1 MTETEKKSPVGD
13 SKQLNSREQQ
23 SMDLDSTADMI
34 RRLMRNQAARIR
46 FVDSHLAK
54 GVAFQIQSMRAKKEW
69 SQEELAQHLGSNQNA
84 VYRLENPNYGKQTIT
99 TLKKVAAAF
108 DVALVVRF
116 VPFSQLVD
124 WVGGKPYI
132 DPGLSEDA
140 LAVPSFDDE
149 MKAGVFDQ
157 PAEKVDDIRI
167 ATESVRKSVRES
179 IIKSVKALELAIGYP
194 PIMPLTAGRV
204 GVQTR
209 ERESRF
215 WGRNERRGKSR
226 PKRRFGPTG
235 IRGTISRSSEDIYG
249 RSKTAGASNW
259 CVGLGQS

>member
-1 MTETEKKSPVGD
+1 MTELQKKLLAGD
-13 SKQLNSREQQ
+13 SKQLSSKEQQ
-23 SMDLDSTADMI
+23 SIDLDSTADLI

-54 GVAFQIQSMRAKKEW
+54 GVAFQIQSMRAKNDW
-69 SQEELAQHLGSNQNA
+69 SQEELGQRLGSNQNA
-84 VYRLENPNYGKQTIT
+84 VYRLENPDYGKQTIT
-99 TLKKVAAAF
+99 TLKRVAAAF

-132 DPGLSEDA
+132 DPGLSEHA
-140 LAVPSFDDE
+140 LAVPSFEDE

-157 PAEKVDDIRI
+157 PAENVDDVRI
-167 ATESVRKSVRES
+167 AAESVRES
-179 IIKSVKALELAIGYP
+179 LRECITRSLKELTLAVGYP
-194 PIMPLTAGRV
+194 PIKPLTAGRV

-209 ERESRF
+209 ERESRS

-249 RSKTAGASNW
+249 RIKTAGAPNW
-259 CVGLGQS
+259 CGGPGQS